1 MRILLLLNGPRER
14 YVGGADTAR
23 QMKWREY
30 CSRATAE
37 RCGKRRCCKG
47 VCLWNQRC
55 VEPSD
60 RCIRIAVPWQNGM
73 DLTP

>member
-23 QMKWREY
+23 QIKWREY

-55 VEPSD
+55 VDPRTVVSGSLCPG
-60 RCIRIAVPWQNGM
+60 RTGWI
-73 DLTP
+73 